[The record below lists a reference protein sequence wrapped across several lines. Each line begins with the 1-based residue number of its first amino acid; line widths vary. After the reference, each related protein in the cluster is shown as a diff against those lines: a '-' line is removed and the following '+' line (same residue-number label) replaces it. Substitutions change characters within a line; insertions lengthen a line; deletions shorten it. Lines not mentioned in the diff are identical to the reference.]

1 MPFKR
6 FTATLFISPFLASFL
21 RFTWKYGRSLHTSL
35 TIWAKNTLPAV
46 PLAIMSTMDIFEG
59 NISQSSV
66 WTILKRE
73 KDFFCF
79 TRELNHG
86 LIRLRGPKSRIFGE
100 KIVGHVFIRFQQSF
114 FSFCR
119 FVYKSYLNYF
129 LIAVSFGEFENRKKH
144 QSLFIKYSSFQL
156 ISF

>member
-1 MPFKR
+1 
-6 FTATLFISPFLASFL
+6 
-21 RFTWKYGRSLHTSL
+21 
-35 TIWAKNTLPAV
+35 
-46 PLAIMSTMDIFEG
+46 MSTMDIFEG

-119 FVYKSYLNYF
+119 FVYKSYLNSF